1 MHKRVVH
8 FFAFSIAIFA
18 IGCAGISAQGVVRQA
33 SGADPASI
41 QAAVD
46 QFRADLGPL
55 NTNTRQT
62 FSTGRREI
70 NWDGVPE
77 GASAPNSLSPD
88 FFNFNSPRG
97 VMFTSTAGPDLRGV
111 IAQPFLVSSSAASGV
126 PVRFGNLNPTYTNE
140 FQAFSEQKIF
150 APTPGSN
157 VIEITFFIPGTN
169 IPATVSGFGAV
180 FCDADT
186 PATHMQFYDQNGRI
200 LLQPSDPVVSPD
212 KGLAFQGVSFNDGT
226 RIARVV
232 MVLGNTPLSLT
243 NTDGVNGVDVVAVD
257 DFIYGEPHALE
268 HHSADFDGDGS
279 PDLSVFRPSSGQWF
293 ILNSGSNTVRITQ
306 FGLNGDVPVDADF
319 DGDRRSDI
327 AVFRP
332 STGTWFSLKSSNGQ
346 FSAIHFG
353 LAGDKPVPGDYDKD
367 GRTDIAVWR
376 PSIGDY
382 FILKSSTG
390 QASETHWGLNGDIP
404 IGAAK

>member
-1 MHKRVVH
+1 MKIKGLSL
-8 FFAFSIAIFA
+8 FAFATIFLSIFTLSIAADPI
-18 IGCAGISAQGVVRQA
+18 VREA
-33 SGADPASI
+33 SGATPASI

-46 QFRADLGPL
+46 QFRADLGAL
-55 NTNTRQT
+55 NPNARQT
-62 FSTGRREI
+62 FSTGRREL

-77 GASAPNSLSPD
+77 GSSVPNSLLPD

-97 VMFTSTAGPDLRGV
+97 VMFTSTTGPDLRGV
-111 IAQPFLVSSSAASGV
+111 IAQPFLVSSSVASGV
-126 PVRFGNLNPTYTNE
+126 PLRFGNINPTYTNE
-140 FQAFSEQKIF
+140 FEAFSEQKIF

-157 VIEITFFIPGTN
+157 VIEVTFFIPGTN

-200 LLQPSDPVVSPD
+200 LLQPGDPVVGPD
-212 KGLAFQGVSFNDGT
+212 KGLAFQGVSFHDGT

-232 MVLGNTPLSLT
+232 MVLGNAPLSLT
-243 NTDGVNGVDVVAVD
+243 NTDGINGADVVAVD
-257 DFIYGEPHALE
+257 DLIYGEPHALE
-268 HHSADFDGDGS
+268 HHSADFDGDGA
-279 PDLSVFRPSSGQWF
+279 PDLSIFRPPTGQWF

-306 FGLNGDVPVDADF
+306 FGLDGDIPVDADF
-319 DGDRRSDI
+319 DGDGRSDI
-327 AVFRP
+327 ALFRP

-353 LAGDKPVPGDYDKD
+353 LADDEPVPGDYDKD
-367 GRTDIAVWR
+367 GRSDIAVWR
-376 PSIGDY
+376 PSIGDF

-390 QASETHWGLNGDIP
+390 QASETHWGLKGDIP
-404 IGAAK
+404 IGSAK